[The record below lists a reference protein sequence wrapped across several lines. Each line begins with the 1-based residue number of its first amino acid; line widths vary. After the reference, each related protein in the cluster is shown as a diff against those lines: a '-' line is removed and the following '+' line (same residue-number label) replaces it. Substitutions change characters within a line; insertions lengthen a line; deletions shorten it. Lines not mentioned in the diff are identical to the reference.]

1 MGATV
6 PSTGAA
12 RRASNDLAL
21 ALSALLA
28 AAVGFQAAIDLPFDY
43 LMVALT
49 LYALQGAV
57 VVWAVPAKL
66 PTPGIGVANRVT
78 LARSTLVMP
87 VAALTPYST
96 VLGERAYWCIVLA
109 GAVALALDGVDGWL
123 ARRTGT
129 CTDFG
134 GRYDMELDAFFMLAL
149 SVLVWRSNKV
159 GAWVLLIGVLRYL
172 FVAAGRVWPALRREL
187 QPSLRRKAIC
197 VVQGLALLA
206 CLAPGVAPAL
216 ASAGATGALV
226 LLTYSFAVDVRRLVA
241 DSSRQA
247 EV

>member
-1 MGATV
+1 MSATV

-12 RRASNDLAL
+12 RRASNDLAF
-21 ALSALLA
+21 ALPALIA
-28 AAVGFQAAIDLPFDY
+28 AAVGFRVAIDLPFDY
-43 LMVALT
+43 LLVAFT
-49 LYALQGAV
+49 LYALQGAA
-57 VVWAVPAKL
+57 VVWAAPAELPVP
-66 PTPGIGVANRVT
+66 GVGVANRVT
-78 LARSTLVMP
+78 LVRSTLVMP

-96 VLGERAYWCIVLA
+96 VLGDRAYWCIILA
-109 GAVALALDGVDGWL
+109 GTVALMLDGVDGWL

-159 GAWVLLIGVLRYL
+159 GAWVLFIGVLRYL
-172 FVAAGRVWPALRREL
+172 FVAAARVWPALRREL
-187 QPSLRRKAIC
+187 QPSWRRKTIC

-206 CLAPGVAPAL
+206 CLGPGVPPAL
-216 ASAGATGALV
+216 ASAGAAGALV
-226 LLTYSFAVDVRRLVA
+226 LLTYSFAVDIRRLVA
-241 DSSRQA
+241 DSSRQT